1 MEGVTDT
8 GTFRQ
13 RLGNAADAFDV
24 TVLGAERQ
32 AVRTVLFA
40 AGRGGNPLRHRPLLD
55 HLATLGCRVIA
66 PHFDHLPSPLP
77 SGPELRE
84 RCRRLQTAAAELA
97 DRAAPTIGVGH
108 SIGAALLLA
117 LAGAD
122 LETVDGERLSP
133 GISRRLDRLAL
144 LAPPADFFRRPG
156 ALRALAL
163 PVAIWAGA
171 ADTVT
176 PLAQSRFLHD
186 ALTAQVPVELHV
198 EYAADHF
205 SFMDELPPGVVDAHH
220 DRGVFLRAL
229 AGAVGRFVLS

>member
-1 MEGVTDT
+1 MTDT

-97 DRAAPTIGVGH
+97 DRAAPAIGVGH

-133 GISRRLDRLAL
+133 GISRRLERLAL
-144 LAPPADFFRRPG
+144 MAPPADFFRRPG
-156 ALRALAL
+156 ALRALTI
-163 PVAIWAGA
+163 PIGIWAGGR
-171 ADTVT
+171 DTVT
-176 PLAQSRFLHD
+176 PPGQGLYLRD
-186 ALTAQVPVELHV
+186 ALSLHAPVEIHV
-198 EYAADHF
+198 EDEAGHF
-205 SFMDELPPGVVDAHH
+205 SFMDEPPPGVPDTHP
-220 DRGVFLRAL
+220 DRAGFLSAL
-229 AGAVGRFVLS
+229 ADAVGRFIVA